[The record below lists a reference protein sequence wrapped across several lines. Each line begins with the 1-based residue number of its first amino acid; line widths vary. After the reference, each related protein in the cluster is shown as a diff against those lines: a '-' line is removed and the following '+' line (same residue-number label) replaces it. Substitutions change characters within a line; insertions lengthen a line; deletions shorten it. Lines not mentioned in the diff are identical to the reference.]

1 MLPEV
6 RVQMFKVQHPIL
18 ATPQGDK
25 CHMSP
30 SCGKHDNVSVLVLP
44 KSQVQYHRDMKGG
57 FECIHLPS

>member
-25 CHMSP
+25 CHMSQGTP
-30 SCGKHDNVSVLVLP
+30 
-44 KSQVQYHRDMKGG
+44 
-57 FECIHLPS
+57 